1 MAVSY
6 LHGVETLQLDIQ
18 GQTISVVKSSV
29 VAILGIAPLG
39 AKNAITLCNS
49 SADDAQFG
57 APNTGFNIPKT
68 LSIIRQIAGG
78 CPVLVVN
85 VFDATINLT
94 AIAAEAQT
102 VANGALK
109 LNFEPIGGVS
119 VLDSSG
125 VTTTYIPGIDFKID
139 AYGRFTVLST
149 AISNGTV
156 LKFNYKK
163 LNAASVTAAQFIGG
177 IDAIT
182 GIRSGSFLFDTAFN
196 LFGFNPKI
204 FISPTFSTM
213 SGVATVLGTMAAKFR
228 GVYAIDAPAG
238 TTVSGALAG
247 RGPAGIINFNTS
259 DTRAILLF
267 PQQTC
272 YDIAT
277 NTNANYPF
285 SAFYAA
291 AMVVNDNK
299 NGYWVSPSNKAIL
312 GLTGSEINIS
322 ANLSDASS
330 EANTLNAAGITT
342 VFNSF
347 ATGIKVWGNRN
358 ASYPTSTSAKNFIN
372 VQRTDD
378 IVSESI
384 ELAALNFVDLG
395 ITSAFID
402 LIREAGNNFIST
414 LIQRG
419 ALMPGSKIIYN
430 PDDNSASELANG
442 HIVFERIYMVPTP
455 AERITFQSVLDITL
469 LQSLK

>member
-1 MAVSY
+1 MAASY
-6 LHGVETLQLDIQ
+6 LHGVETLVLDIQ

-29 VAILGIAPLG
+29 IALIGIAPMG
-39 AKNAITLCNS
+39 AKNALTLCNS

-57 APNTGFNIPKT
+57 SPNTGFNIPKT
-68 LSIIRQIAGG
+68 LAIIRQIAGG

-85 VFDATINLT
+85 VFDTTANLT
-94 AIAAEAQT
+94 AITAEAQT
-102 VANGALK
+102 VANGTLK
-109 LNFEPIGGVS
+109 LAYESIGAVT
-119 VLDSSG
+119 VLDNTG
-125 VTTTYIPGIDFKID
+125 APTAYIYGTDYKFD
-139 AYGRFTVLST
+139 AYGKFTVLST
-149 AISNGTV
+149 AIPNGTI
-156 LKFNYKK
+156 LKFTYKK
-163 LNAASVTAAQFIGG
+163 LNAASVTAAQFIGS
-177 IDAIT
+177 IDSTT
-182 GIRSGSFLFDTAFN
+182 GIRTGGFLFDTAYN

-204 FISPTFSTM
+204 CIAPTFSTVSAITAVLAAM
-213 SGVATVLGTMAAKFR
+213 ATKFR

-247 RGPAGIINFNTS
+247 RGPSGSINFNTS
-259 DTRAILLF
+259 DPRAILLF
-267 PQQTC
+267 PQQTT

-277 NTNANYPF
+277 NANASYPF

-291 AMVVNDNK
+291 AMVVNDRV
-299 NGYWVSPSNKAIL
+299 NGYWVSPSNKQIL

-322 ANLSDASS
+322 ANLSDSS
-330 EANTLNAAGITT
+330 SDANTLNAAGITT
-342 VFNSF
+342 VYNSF

-358 ASYPTSTSAKNFIN
+358 AAYPTSTSAKNFIN

-395 ITSAFID
+395 INSAFID
-402 LIREAGNNFIST
+402 LVRESANNFIST

-419 ALMPGSKIIYN
+419 ALLPGSKVIYN